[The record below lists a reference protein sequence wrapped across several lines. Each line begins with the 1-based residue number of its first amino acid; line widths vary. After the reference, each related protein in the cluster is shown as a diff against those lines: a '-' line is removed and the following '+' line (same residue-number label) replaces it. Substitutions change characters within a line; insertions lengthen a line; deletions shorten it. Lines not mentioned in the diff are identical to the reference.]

1 MPITPPVP
9 LLLADVQFGTSLGT
23 ASLTLLASA
32 IAVLSVVALTRANG
46 LLSFSKMAPH
56 DFASTI
62 AVGSLLATTATGG
75 VPVAQG
81 LAGLV
86 GVFVTQRAVQ
96 LWRRHG
102 GRAVTD
108 NSPLLLMAGS
118 EVLEENLK
126 MAGMAHA
133 DLTAKLRENN
143 VTDRD
148 RVYAMVLETTGD
160 VSVIHGEPE
169 EGALDPS
176 LLEHVR
182 ATPAEEDW
190 PTTWR
195 RGDDEPMDGGQ

>member
-1 MPITPPVP
+1 MSTVP
-9 LLLADVQFGTSLGT
+9 TLLADVTFGASWTTLG
-23 ASLTLLASA
+23 LTLLASV
-32 IAVLSVVALTRANG
+32 IAVVAVVALTRTNG

-86 GVFVTQRAVQ
+86 GVFVTQRVIQ

-102 GRAVTD
+102 GNAVTD
-108 NSPLLLMAGS
+108 NSPQLLMAGS

-126 MAGMAHA
+126 KAGMAHA

-143 VTDRD
+143 VTDRE
-148 RVYAMVLETTGD
+148 RVFAVVLETTGD
-160 VSVIHGEPE
+160 VSVIHGDPE
-169 EGALDPS
+169 EGVLDTAM
-176 LLEHVR
+176 LEHVR
-182 ATPAEEDW
+182 ATPAAEDW
-190 PTTWR
+190 PSTWR
-195 RGDDEPMDGGQ
+195 RGEDDPVDSDQ